1 MSVPQKSIPS
11 AVVYYYCAWYT
22 FLRIQII
29 LAVQNLLVS
38 QIVTLFKESLG
49 LTTK

>member
-11 AVVYYYCAWYT
+11 AVVYAWYT